1 MKSLEHFS
9 EKNLLL
15 LHENKLLV
23 PLLKAEYVKELTNS
37 IQISKEDIEKYLE
50 IFKANRKLLDDSIF
64 EKWLISNK
72 TTKSS
77 LISEIVTSLRVAEFS
92 NQKFSHKVESRFLEK
107 KYSLDKVIYSLL
119 RVKDFYFARE
129 LKFRIAAGEAQF
141 GQLASQYSCG
151 FEKDTLGIV
160 GPVPLNSGH
169 PIIVETLKTSKKGQL
184 NGPFKVDEWN
194 VLVRL
199 ESYQDAKLDENTK
212 IQLKKQM
219 FEEFVSQQIES
230 KLNAI
235 IKATL

>member
-37 IQISKEDIEKYLE
+37 IQISKADIEKYLE
-50 IFKANRKLLDDSIF
+50 VFKANRKLLDDSIF

-107 KYSLDKVIYSLL
+107 KYSLDKVIYILL
-119 RVKDFYFARE
+119 RVKDFYFA
-129 LKFRIAAGEAQF
+129 
-141 GQLASQYSCG
+141 
-151 FEKDTLGIV
+151 
-160 GPVPLNSGH
+160 NN
-169 PIIVETLKTSKKGQL
+169 II
-184 NGPFKVDEWN
+184 FFYWC
-194 VLVRL
+194 
-199 ESYQDAKLDENTK
+199 
-212 IQLKKQM
+212 
-219 FEEFVSQQIES
+219 
-230 KLNAI
+230 
-235 IKATL
+235 